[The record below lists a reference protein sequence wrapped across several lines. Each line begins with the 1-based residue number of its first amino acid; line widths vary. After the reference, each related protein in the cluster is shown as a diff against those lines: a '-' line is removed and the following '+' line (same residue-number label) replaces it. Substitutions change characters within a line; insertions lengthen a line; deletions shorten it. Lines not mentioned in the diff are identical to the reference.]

1 MRIEAALFDVF
12 GTVVDWRR
20 GVAKAVRPVL
30 EAEGIALAP
39 EALADAWRAEYEP
52 GMAPIRDGARGY
64 VALDLLH
71 RENLDRALARLGLGA
86 RIDRPTREGMTAAWE
101 RLPAW
106 PDAVPGIAAMRAE
119 RIVAPCSNGSTRLM
133 VRLARFAGLS
143 WDCVLG
149 AEIARSYKPDPAVYL
164 ASAAALGLAPQQVAM
179 VAAHNADLAAARAL
193 GFRTAFVPRPEEH
206 GAGQRTDLAPEGEW
220 DWVAPD
226 LEALA
231 AEMGR

>member
-1 MRIEAALFDVF
+1 MRVEAALFDVF

-20 GVAKAVRPVL
+20 GVADAVRPVL
-30 EAEGIALAP
+30 EAEGIAVAP
-39 EALADAWRAEYEP
+39 EALADAWRAEYQP
-52 GMAPIRDGARGY
+52 GMAPIRDGVRGY
-64 VALDLLH
+64 VPLDRLH
-71 RENLDRALARLGLGA
+71 RENLDRALETLGLGP
-86 RIDRPTREGMTAAWE
+86 RIDGAMRERMTAAWE

-106 PDAVPGIAAMRAE
+106 PDSVPGIAAMRAE
-119 RIVAPCSNGSTRLM
+119 RIVAPCSNGSIALM

-164 ASAAALGLAPQQVAM
+164 ASAAALGLAPERVAM
-179 VAAHNADLAAARAL
+179 VAAHNEDLAAAQAL

-206 GAGQRTDLAPEGEW
+206 GPGQRSDLVPEGDW

-231 AEMGR
+231 AEIGR